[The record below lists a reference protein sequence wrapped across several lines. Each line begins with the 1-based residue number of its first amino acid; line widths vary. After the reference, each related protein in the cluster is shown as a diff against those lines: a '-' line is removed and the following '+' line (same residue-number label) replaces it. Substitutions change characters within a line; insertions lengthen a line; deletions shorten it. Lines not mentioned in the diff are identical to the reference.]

1 MSAADPALVV
11 IAWGNESRGDDGVGP
26 LLARRI
32 AALDH
37 PRIRLIEDLQ
47 LHIEHV
53 MDMVHDVPVL
63 FIDASVTIDKGF
75 SVERIRPKSDHSVTT
90 HTISPT
96 ALLRLFELTLH
107 KPAPEAFLLHVAA
120 RSFAL
125 GEEISART
133 SGHAE
138 EAWDFLQDVFTSA
151 GPQWRSRL
159 SAACAADAAGPA
171 SDVG

>member
-1 MSAADPALVV
+1 
-11 IAWGNESRGDDGVGP
+11 
-26 LLARRI
+26 
-32 AALDH
+32 
-37 PRIRLIEDLQ
+37 
-47 LHIEHV
+47 
-53 MDMVHDVPVL
+53 MDMDHDVPVL
-63 FIDASVTIDKGF
+63 FVDASVTISEGF
-75 SVERIRPKSDHSVTT
+75 SVERIRPQSDHSVTT
-90 HTISPT
+90 HTISPG

-107 KPAPEAFLLHVAA
+107 APAPEAYLLHVAG

-138 EAWDFLQDVFTSA
+138 EAWAFLQDIFTSP

-159 SAACAADAAGPA
+159 SAACAADAGGPA